1 MPQNTIEQWEH
12 TQAELAIRRWL
23 VSIGQWAPGAEFA
36 QPPENSTIPGALS
49 DEQIDAV
56 LHSEVVGRIGCH
68 AEGKTYVVPVVYAYD
83 GTAIYSH
90 SNEGLKLRMLR
101 ANPAVCF
108 EVDHVERLSTW
119 QSVIVWGQFE
129 ELHGQDA
136 DRAEQLLVERL
147 KPLLAGQIDQLT
159 QPPAPGTSSDAELLV
174 RRAVVYR
181 INLAERT
188 GRYTPREASHAG
200 VHAEI

>member
-23 VSIGQWAPGAEFA
+23 ISIGQWAPGAEFA
-36 QPPENSTIPGALS
+36 PSPEDTTIPGALS
-49 DEQIDAV
+49 DEQIDHV
-56 LHSEVVGRIGCH
+56 LRSEVVGRIGCH
-68 AEGKTYVVPVVYAYD
+68 ADGKTYVVPVVYAYD
-83 GTAIYSH
+83 GSALYGH
-90 SNEGLKLRMLR
+90 SNEGLKLHMLR

-108 EVDHVERLSTW
+108 EVDHVESLTNW

-129 ELHGQDA
+129 ELHDEDA

-147 KPLLAGQIDQLT
+147 KPLLAGQIDQLA
-159 QPPAPGTSSDAELLV
+159 QSPAHVTSPDAGLLV

-181 INLAERT
+181 IVLAERT
-188 GRYTPREASHAG
+188 GRYAPR
-200 VHAEI
+200 

>member
-36 QPPENSTIPGALS
+36 RPPEDTSIPGALS
-49 DEQIDAV
+49 DEQIDQV
-56 LHSEVVGRIGCH
+56 LRSAVVGRIGCH
-68 AEGKTYVVPVVYAYD
+68 ADGKTYVVPVVYVYD
-83 GTAIYSH
+83 GSAIYGH

-108 EVDHVERLSTW
+108 EVDHVERLSNW

-129 ELHGQDA
+129 ELQGEEA

-147 KPLLAGQIDQLT
+147 KPMLADQIDQLS
-159 QPPAPGTSSDAELLV
+159 QPQAPVGGPDIDLLV

-181 INLAERT
+181 IIVTERT
-188 GRYTPREASHAG
+188 GRYAPREASGA
-200 VHAEI
+200 